1 MVINSSGGGGGGG
14 GGGGSQGNI
23 FLTTENLAFSLPLI
37 VVCGAYAFFNYIPLK
52 VGIPIFLGTIL
63 IYQIGIGIKKIRENK
78 IQHMDEKEIFD
89 LAMELDD
96 DDEKKKAKEKEEMK
110 QKKKKSR
117 VEERLASEK
126 RKEEKAAK
134 NSSKKKGNNSND
146 DDDDNNIATFAK
158 GSGSRSQR
166 KH

>member
-1 MVINSSGGGGGGG
+1 MI
-14 GGGGSQGNI
+14 QY
-23 FLTTENLAFSLPLI
+23 FLSLLDHKQILLFSFQIEFADFLLP
-37 VVCGAYAFFNYIPLK
+37 VFDTV
-52 VGIPIFLGTIL
+52 
-63 IYQIGIGIKKIRENK
+63 RENK

>member
-1 MVINSSGGGGGGG
+1 MGVINSSGGGGGGG

-52 VGIPIFLGTIL
+52 VGIPIFLGSIL

-96 DDEKKKAKEKEEMK
+96 DDEKKKAKE
-110 QKKKKSR
+110 KKKKSR